1 MALPPEPAMS
11 PLRQTMSWAFRP
23 IPFMEK
29 CRREIGDSFSIMFLG
44 FERPMVMVSDPVAI
58 KALYT
63 EREHGLPPGRNVFL
77 EPILGS
83 RSLLLLEGADH
94 LAHRKLMLPA
104 FHGERMR
111 SYEPIVREIVDA
123 GLGDRVG
130 DSAGGGQV
138 GAERLLQQQRLPCPR
153 RHRGEFGLDGGR
165 HGERDG
171 LAARQQ
177 IGEVPGDG
185 GAVRLGHLPGGL
197 RAARPHRGQFGL
209 GPCRQHA
216 GVHGPRPRPR
226 TDQPDPH
233 RRAVPAGQR
242 PMAASRASARSGA

>member
-77 EPILGS
+77 EPVLGS

-123 GLGDRVG
+123 EIDTWPLGEDFALHPRMQAVTLEVILRV
-130 DSAGGGQV
+130 V
-138 GAERLLQQQRLPCPR
+138 
-153 RHRGEFGLDGGR
+153 FGVS
-165 HGERDG
+165 E
-171 LAARQQ
+171 
-177 IGEVPGDG
+177 
-185 GAVRLGHLPGGL
+185 
-197 RAARPHRGQFGL
+197 
-209 GPCRQHA
+209 
-216 GVHGPRPRPR
+216 GPRLKRLRGRGSRADAPRPSS
-226 TDQPDPH
+226 
-233 RRAVPAGQR
+233 VG
-242 PMAASRASARSGA
+242 